1 MNLLAWF
8 TCPSSL
14 SSYRSVSGCGC
25 LAIGDLAAEKDNL
38 VRLTQSGACEAAVG
52 ALRRHDDVPDVV
64 VQACYAI
71 HFLCFSQNNIA
82 WMGANGTRPSP
93 TQPQFSVLSSHP
105 YPSIPIHL
113 SIPIHIN
120 AGACEAVTQALTK
133 HISDDLMTTQSTAR
147 AVGSLAFK
155 DEGNQVRLSGP
166 FSLCLTLSTLLPVGL
181 VPSYLCPHVLTL

>member
-1 MNLLAWF
+1 MLSSLSFPICSARPSRGTRFPPFFFTPHCHHTVPPLRVTPLNLLAWF
-8 TCPSSL
+8 TRPSSL

-82 WMGANGTRPSP
+82 WMGANGTSP
-93 TQPQFSVLSSHP
+93 TLFSVPPRPVILP
-105 YPSIPIHL
+105 VPIHTHSPL
-113 SIPIHIN
+113 LYIS
-120 AGACEAVTQALTK
+120 TQA
-133 HISDDLMTTQSTAR
+133 HAR
-147 AVGSLAFK
+147 
-155 DEGNQVRLSGP
+155 Q
-166 FSLCLTLSTLLPVGL
+166 
-181 VPSYLCPHVLTL
+181 